1 MKKLAFNFDEI
12 IPGFVS
18 VLFHA
23 KTKNGYVTAPVDEL
37 HHRTNC
43 LVL

>member
-1 MKKLAFNFDEI
+1 
-12 IPGFVS
+12 VS

-23 KTKNGYVTAPVDEL
+23 KTKNGYVTAQVDEL
-37 HHRTNC
+37 HHRTNS